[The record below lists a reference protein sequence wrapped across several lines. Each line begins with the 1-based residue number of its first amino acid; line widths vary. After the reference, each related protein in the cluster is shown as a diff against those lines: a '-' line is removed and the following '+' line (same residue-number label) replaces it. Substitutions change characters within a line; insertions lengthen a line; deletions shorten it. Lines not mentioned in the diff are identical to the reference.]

1 MVTISAHEYET
12 RIRQLEK
19 LNATLAAE
27 CDRLSAASSIDA
39 LLVNVELLCTECL
52 QPIRARI
59 NTQQWIR
66 VEWIGP
72 SGECLRCYQEGK
84 GGEDDDSGKSAS

>member
-1 MVTISAHEYET
+1 MVAISAHKYET

-19 LNATLAAE
+19 LNSTLAAE
-27 CDRLSAASSIDA
+27 CDRLNTASSIDA
-39 LLVNVELLCTECL
+39 LLVNVELLCTECH

-72 SGECLRCYQEGK
+72 SGQCLRCYQEEGK
-84 GGEDDDSGKSAS
+84 A